1 MRAFDEQELP
11 QLGKQRFS
19 RVERQRFDFEVDQE
33 VSAGTAAGHFCWY
46 DVALGENT
54 EDPRKRFGI
63 DQRFDTKDLTRPDV
77 HVSGLRSQAGG
88 RGARERYH
96 DSSPCKMGLEN
107 RRVGRKNPNPY
118 YTKIAYK
125 RIILLTYASFGK
137 ILTMLDA
144 VEKRILTVLQ
154 EDATLSLAE
163 IAERVGMS
171 ATPCWRR
178 IQRLRQAGI
187 IKAQVALLD
196 RRAIGLNAQIFAQV
210 RLSAQGR
217 ERLEEFSR
225 EIQNF
230 PEVLEC
236 YVMMG
241 SIDFMLRIVA
251 ADIDAYERFF
261 FEKLSRVP
269 GIQEISSMVA
279 LSEIKATTALPIP

>member
-1 MRAFDEQELP
+1 V
-11 QLGKQRFS
+11 RF
-19 RVERQRFDFEVDQE
+19 
-33 VSAGTAAGHFCWY
+33 
-46 DVALGENT
+46 
-54 EDPRKRFGI
+54 
-63 DQRFDTKDLTRPDV
+63 
-77 HVSGLRSQAGG
+77 
-88 RGARERYH
+88 
-96 DSSPCKMGLEN
+96 
-107 RRVGRKNPNPY
+107 
-118 YTKIAYK
+118 
-125 RIILLTYASFGK
+125 FGK
-137 ILTMLDA
+137 VIAMLDA
-144 VEKRILTVLQ
+144 AEKRILTVLQ

>member
-1 MRAFDEQELP
+1 
-11 QLGKQRFS
+11 
-19 RVERQRFDFEVDQE
+19 
-33 VSAGTAAGHFCWY
+33 
-46 DVALGENT
+46 
-54 EDPRKRFGI
+54 
-63 DQRFDTKDLTRPDV
+63 
-77 HVSGLRSQAGG
+77 
-88 RGARERYH
+88 
-96 DSSPCKMGLEN
+96 
-107 RRVGRKNPNPY
+107 
-118 YTKIAYK
+118 
-125 RIILLTYASFGK
+125 
-137 ILTMLDA
+137 MLDA

-178 IQRLRQAGI
+178 IQRLRQDGI

>member
-1 MRAFDEQELP
+1 
-11 QLGKQRFS
+11 LGK
-19 RVERQRFDFEVDQE
+19 V
-33 VSAGTAAGHFCWY
+33 
-46 DVALGENT
+46 
-54 EDPRKRFGI
+54 
-63 DQRFDTKDLTRPDV
+63 
-77 HVSGLRSQAGG
+77 
-88 RGARERYH
+88 
-96 DSSPCKMGLEN
+96 
-107 RRVGRKNPNPY
+107 
-118 YTKIAYK
+118 IA
-125 RIILLTYASFGK
+125 
-137 ILTMLDA
+137 MLDA
-144 VEKRILTVLQ
+144 AEKRILTVLQ